1 MTPIAFNFNLFHN
14 SPTSSNQ
21 EVSREKLLQLGRQ
34 AAPFAIRAKT
44 AFFTSA
50 NPLHCLFSMVNR
62 GNVRFIRAATN
73 WQFLTRS
80 PLFATLN
87 REKFSVVCKPV
98 RKAFIMQKQSKTAP
112 QSRPS
117 QTKIQYRQPK
127 VSNHSRAFKPL
138 LVRKIR
144 TFSSFQAASRYI
156 DMRLNQKPDF
166 MFNIQQTANGWNVS
180 RVMGA

>member
-80 PLFATLN
+80 PF
-87 REKFSVVCKPV
+87 VCHPKP
-98 RKAFIMQKQSKTAP
+98 
-112 QSRPS
+112 
-117 QTKIQYRQPK
+117 
-127 VSNHSRAFKPL
+127 
-138 LVRKIR
+138 
-144 TFSSFQAASRYI
+144 
-156 DMRLNQKPDF
+156 
-166 MFNIQQTANGWNVS
+166 
-180 RVMGA
+180 